1 MRKPLPSEAAWEEGL
16 GCPARSSCLLHNQVN
31 WSQTLKTKA
40 CDPSKG
46 CCPFLRFSIV
56 LPTMSA
62 FVLSRFSCLTLCD
75 PVDCSSPGSCV
86 HGFSRQEHWS
96 GLPCSPPGDLPDPG
110 IEPVSPVTPALQAD
124 SLLMSHQGSPM
135 ELLRGLNEALSSWVL
150 LLSRDQRWEGWRH
163 VSPFSFE
170 KGPGLWNLE
179 SETVRGGRACP

>member
-1 MRKPLPSEAAWEEGL
+1 MREPLPSEAAWEEGL

-86 HGFSRQEHWS
+86 HGFSRQEHLS
-96 GLPCSPPGDLPDPG
+96 ALPFP
-110 IEPVSPVTPALQAD
+110 SPV
-124 SLLMSHQGSPM
+124 H
-135 ELLRGLNEALSSWVL
+135 
-150 LLSRDQRWEGWRH
+150 
-163 VSPFSFE
+163 
-170 KGPGLWNLE
+170 E
-179 SETVRGGRACP
+179 SEKKVKIPYRCTKYNICFSDFFTLSERLQVQPRPWN